1 MTQKLT
7 ILFDLDGTLVDT
19 APDLMGAHNHVMK
32 KFGYPQKSLDDIKHI
47 AGRGAWIM
55 MQRTFRD
62 EIKDEKL
69 KKEMV
74 KEFINYYAKNIDRGS
89 KPIKGVVKFLDWA
102 KSKKILMAV
111 CTNKQERLAVDLL
124 KKINLSQYFEY
135 IAGCDTF
142 DFNKPDPRHLTNV
155 IDIIGG
161 DIKKSIMFC
170 SYVIA
175 FVPILFLSIL
185 MYEGIKNE
193 SSFAKLIFLTLLVMI
208 FIKYGIRLIRIVY
221 HQNNNNEVKD

>member
-102 KSKKILMAV
+102 KSKQILMAV

-161 DIKKSIMFC
+161 NINKSIMIGD
-170 SYVIA
+170 SEVDSAI
-175 FVPILFLSIL
+175 SI
-185 MYEGIKNE
+185 
-193 SSFAKLIFLTLLVMI
+193 
-208 FIKYGIRLIRIVY
+208 
-221 HQNNNNEVKD
+221 

>member
-32 KFGYPQKSLDDIKHI
+32 KFGYPQKSLEDIKHI

-74 KEFINYYAKNIDRGS
+74 KEFIDFYAKNIDKGS
-89 KPIKGVVKFLDWA
+89 KPVNGVVNFLKWA
-102 KSKKILMAV
+102 KSNQILMGV

-124 KKINLSQYFEY
+124 RKINLEQYFENK
-135 IAGCDTF
+135 AGCDTF
-142 DFNKPDPRHLTNV
+142 DFNKPDSRHLTNV
-155 IDIIGG
+155 IEIIGG
-161 DIKKSIMFC
+161 DIKKSIMIGDSEVDSLSAYNAKIPF
-170 SYVIA
+170 
-175 FVPILFLSIL
+175 ILVEEGYTEKNINEIPHEIL
-185 MYEGIKNE
+185 IKDFSNFE
-193 SSFAKLIFLTLLVMI
+193 KII
-208 FIKYGIRLIRIVY
+208 EKYL
-221 HQNNNNEVKD
+221 

>member
-32 KFGYPQKSLDDIKHI
+32 KFGFPQKSLDDIKHI

-74 KEFINYYAKNIDRGS
+74 KEFINYYAKNIDKGS

-102 KSKKILMAV
+102 KSKQILMAV

-161 DIKKSIMFC
+161 DINKSIMIGDSEVDSQSAYNAKIPF
-170 SYVIA
+170 
-175 FVPILFLSIL
+175 ILVE
-185 MYEGIKNE
+185 EGYTEKNINEIPHKTLIKDFSNFE
-193 SSFAKLIFLTLLVMI
+193 KIVE
-208 FIKYGIRLIRIVY
+208 KYL
-221 HQNNNNEVKD
+221 

>member
-32 KFGYPQKSLDDIKHI
+32 KFGYPQRSLDDIKHI

-102 KSKKILMAV
+102 KSKQILMAV

-161 DIKKSIMFC
+161 DINKSIMIGDSEVDSQSAYNAKIPF
-170 SYVIA
+170 
-175 FVPILFLSIL
+175 ILVE
-185 MYEGIKNE
+185 EGYTEKNINEIPHKTLIKDFSNFE
-193 SSFAKLIFLTLLVMI
+193 KIVE
-208 FIKYGIRLIRIVY
+208 KYL
-221 HQNNNNEVKD
+221 